1 LEKILFIIA
10 VTAISIPVFLSGKS
24 TSTEKD
30 FSLADRKA
38 SSLSVAAIIIGTLVG
53 GASTIGTVQLAY
65 KFGLAAWIFTLGSGI
80 ACLLLGLFFA
90 RPLRNAE
97 TATVSEYIGLS
108 FGKGFRKYS
117 SIFTSAGI
125 FIHIIA
131 QILAS
136 ASILVVVFDMSLK
149 EASIVSAVILGIF
162 TLSGGIKSTA
172 AMGKIKIVILYV
184 VILSCFLITV
194 FKSDGFAELSSQ
206 LPKNIKWFSLFS
218 YGQKDAA
225 LDLLSMVIGVLAT
238 QTYLQAIFSARS
250 VSEAKKGA
258 FLSALL
264 IPPIGLMGVFIGM
277 YLKVSHSELESA
289 STAALPYFI
298 ETYFPIAVSTIFMAF
313 VFIIIVGTGSG
324 LTLGVITNIY
334 RDIIPAQNKSSQ
346 LKRIRIIGVIL
357 LMLALMVV
365 LLELNNVILEW
376 SYLSMG
382 IRGSAIFLPLFLCI
396 FFKRITGNKKVR
408 ILLYAIPVAYLILNL
423 III

>member
-1 LEKILFIIA
+1 MEKIFFIIA

-30 FSLADRKA
+30 FSLADRQA
-38 SSLSVAAIIIGTLVG
+38 SSFSVAAIIIGTLVG

-65 KFGLAAWIFTLGSGI
+65 KFGLSAWIFTLGSGI

-97 TATVSEYIGLS
+97 TTTVSEYIGLS
-108 FGKGFRKYS
+108 LGEGFRKYS

-125 FIHIIA
+125 FVHIIA

-136 ASILVVVFDMSLK
+136 ASILIVVFHMSLK
-149 EASIVSAVILGIF
+149 EASITSTAILGIF
-162 TLSGGIKSTA
+162 TLSGGIKSTT

-184 VILSCFLITV
+184 VILSCFLIAA
-194 FKSDGFAELSSQ
+194 FKSDGFADLSSQ

-258 FLSALL
+258 FLSALF

-277 YLKVSHSELESA
+277 YLKVSHPELESVT
-289 STAALPYFI
+289 TAALPYFI
-298 ETYFPIAVSTIFMAF
+298 ENYFPAALSTLFMAF
-313 VFIIIVGTGSG
+313 VFIIIIGTGSG

-334 RDIIPAQNKSSQ
+334 RDILPAQNKSSQ

-357 LMLALMVV
+357 LMTALAVV
-365 LLELNNVILEW
+365 LMELNNVILEW

-382 IRGSAIFLPLFLCI
+382 IRGSAVFLPLFLCI
-396 FFKRITGNKKVR
+396 FIKRITVNKIVR
-408 ILLYAIPVAYLILNL
+408 ILLYATPIVYLILNL

>member
-1 LEKILFIIA
+1 MEKILFIIA

>member
-1 LEKILFIIA
+1 MEEILFVIA

-24 TSTEKD
+24 ASTEKD
-30 FSLADRKA
+30 FSLADRQA

-65 KFGLAAWIFTLGSGI
+65 KFGLSAWIFTLGSGI

-97 TATVSEYIGLS
+97 TTTVSEYLGL
-108 FGKGFRKYS
+108 FLGNGFRKYS
-117 SIFTSAGI
+117 SMFTSVGI

-136 ASILVVVFDMSLK
+136 ASILIVVFDMSLK
-149 EASIVSAVILGIF
+149 SASIASVTILGIF

-172 AMGKIKIVILYV
+172 AMGKIKIIIIYG
-184 VILSCFLITV
+184 VILSCFLIAI
-194 FKSDGFAELSSQ
+194 FKSGGFADLSSK
-206 LPKNIKWFSLFS
+206 LPRDINWFSLFS
-218 YGQKDAA
+218 YGRKDAA
-225 LDLLSMVIGVLAT
+225 FDLLSMVIGVLAT

-277 YLKVSHSELESA
+277 YLKASHPELESA
-289 STAALPYFI
+289 TTAALPYFI
-298 ETYFPIAVSTIFMAF
+298 ESYFPIAVSTLFMAF
-313 VFIIIVGTGSG
+313 IFIIIVGTGSG

-334 RDIIPAQNKSSQ
+334 RDILPAKNKSNQ

-357 LMLALMVV
+357 LMVALIVV

-382 IRGSAIFLPLFLCI
+382 IRGSAVFLPLFLCI
-396 FFKRITGNKKVR
+396 FIKRITGNKKVR
-408 ILLYAIPVAYLILNL
+408 LLLYAIPVIYLLLNL
-423 III
+423 MIL